1 MCRLPT
7 SLEAKTVVEDDEA
20 MTEKGLAD
28 SKASFESAEPNCT
41 QLAQEHEA
49 TVAGRAEELKVI
61 VEAKKVLMGT
71 TSETVVTKE
80 LRLIKNVNR
89 DRSDVSS
96 VRSTERRGFCI
107 AECTYRAD
115 SDTN

>member
-1 MCRLPT
+1 MQNE
-7 SLEAKTVVEDDEA
+7 SDVV

-61 VEAKKVLMGT
+61 EEAKKVLMGT
-71 TSETVVTKE
+71 TSETNVTKADRGAE
-80 LRLIKNVNR
+80 I

-96 VRSTERRGFCI
+96 VTSTERRGFCSLCRSQQI
-107 AECTYRAD
+107 LPCTPSR
-115 SDTN
+115 SLNITTPQW

>member
-1 MCRLPT
+1 MSETEIHVLLDET
-7 SLEAKTVVEDDEA
+7 SAKTASLEARAVVESDVV

-61 VEAKKVLMGT
+61 EEAKKVLMGT
-71 TSETVVTKE
+71 TSETNVTKADRGAE
-80 LRLIKNVNR
+80 I

-96 VRSTERRGFCI
+96 VSSTER
-107 AECTYRAD
+107 
-115 SDTN
+115 